1 MRNRNRLKLKDE
13 LDLIWFKLDDLKIIL
28 EKAESDIQAAKNTIN
43 YIMQRI
49 EKLRN
54 QYKPKHV
61 TPVTTKEAREK

>member
-1 MRNRNRLKLKDE
+1 MRSRLRLKDE

-54 QYKPKHV
+54 QYKPK
-61 TPVTTKEAREK
+61 TKTAIKEAEEK

>member
-28 EKAESDIQAAKNTIN
+28 EKAESDIQVAKNTIN

-54 QYKPKHV
+54 RYKPKHV
-61 TPVTTKEAREK
+61 TPVTKEAEEK

>member
-1 MRNRNRLKLKDE
+1 MRSKLKLKDE

-54 QYKPKHV
+54 QYKPKPK
-61 TPVTTKEAREK
+61 TAIKEAENK